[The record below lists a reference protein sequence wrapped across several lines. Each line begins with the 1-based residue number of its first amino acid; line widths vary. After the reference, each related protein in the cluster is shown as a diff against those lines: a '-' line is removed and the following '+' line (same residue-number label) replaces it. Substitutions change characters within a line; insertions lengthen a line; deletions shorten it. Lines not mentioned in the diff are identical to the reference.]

1 MRITDRYLSPIGI
14 THAAAG
20 VLLALLLA
28 ACGTLPEAR
37 MALPDTL
44 RAAAALPLEGL
55 GGKPA
60 GQYRLG
66 EFSGAFTRS
75 ATRLSFFDTAIRG
88 SAVSRFDVAAAGDA
102 DKMVAECGM
111 REWRVEGGI
120 FSFPVQNLRY
130 TCDFRRGGDSQG
142 SLMLAESA
150 AKLGQLVPQR
160 EGTLSYL
167 GVTLN
172 IRAEYKLEGSPFT
185 LPAPAGYRFE
195 RDGKAV
201 GAIELTDT
209 AKPGL
214 YVATGASDAER
225 RAAMV
230 GALALALF
238 WEPER

>member
-1 MRITDRYLSPIGI
+1 MRAPR
-14 THAAAG
+14 AAAG
-20 VLLALLLA
+20 AVLLLLLA

-44 RAAAALPLEGL
+44 RTAASSLPLEGL
-55 GGKPA
+55 GGMPA

-75 ATRLSFFDTAIRG
+75 ATRLSFFDTAVRS
-88 SAVSRFDVAAAGDA
+88 SAVSRFDVSVAGDA
-102 DKMVAECGM
+102 DRMAAECGM
-111 REWRVEGGI
+111 REWRVEGRI
-120 FSFPVQNLRY
+120 FSFPVRNLRY
-130 TCDFRRGGDSQG
+130 TCDFRREGDPQG
-142 SLMLAESA
+142 SLVLAESA
-150 AKLGQLVPQR
+150 ANVAQLVPQR
-160 EGTLSYL
+160 EGTISYL

-185 LPAPAGYRFE
+185 MAAPAGYRFE

-209 AKPGL
+209 AKPRL
-214 YVATGASDAER
+214 YIATGSSAPER
-225 RAAMV
+225 RAAMI
-230 GALALALF
+230 GALALGLF